1 MTPTKRRALRTATV
15 LTAIALSVS
24 VVASTSAPAATK
36 AKLTPANNFPTL
48 KPATGAVFTI
58 GMTNT
63 EGAAGGLD
71 YPQIRTMAQGAV
83 DYLNKHGGMGGR
95 KIKLEACVV
104 KASPETSAAC
114 AQELVGK
121 KVDAVLLGLDIFPGY
136 KTFDAA
142 SIPVF
147 GVLPIL
153 PGDYTAN
160 ALVFGGGNATSM
172 AATAAAAKIHYKAKS
187 VSIVAAD
194 NPGTA
199 GTVASLEGSLKKAGI
214 TFKTVKGGDNE
225 TDAGYQGLMREAAKD
240 SPDVIV
246 SLYGDA
252 GCIGTVRG
260 RASLAIKIPVLSTVI
275 CAGSDVRKV
284 VGDDLLG
291 WAFPAA
297 QTDDKTKPERLILQ
311 NIAAPVL
318 KVKAAE
324 VDPGALSLGAL
335 GIQGIMTLAEH
346 ANRMKTK
353 KIAVTGA
360 SLFSF
365 MKASR
370 GTFAWPNG
378 AALECGAV
386 PAYSAV
392 CAFSF
397 PVAEYT
403 KDGNITIPGLENV
416 DTKPY
421 LP

>member
-1 MTPTKRRALRTATV
+1 MTLTKHRAVRTGTLLAAISLSAT
-15 LTAIALSVS
+15 LLS
-24 VVASTSAPAATK
+24 STSATGAAK
-36 AKLTPANNFPTL
+36 AKGTPSTNFPTL

-71 YPQIRTMAQGAV
+71 YPQIRTMAQASI

-136 KTFDAA
+136 ATYDAA

-153 PGDYTAN
+153 PGDYTAK
-160 ALVFGGGNATSM
+160 ALLFGGGNATSM
-172 AATAAAAKIHYKAKS
+172 AATAAAAKIKYNAKT
-187 VSIVAAD
+187 VAIVAAD
-194 NPGTA
+194 NPGTN
-199 GTVASLEGSLKKAGI
+199 GTVASLTGSLDKAGI
-214 TFKTVKGGDNE
+214 KYKVVKGGDNE

-240 SPDVIV
+240 NPDVLI

-260 RASLAIKIPVLSTVI
+260 RASLGIKIPVLTTII
-275 CAGSDVRKV
+275 CAGTSVRKV
-284 VGDDLLG
+284 VGDDALG
-291 WAFPAA
+291 WAYIAG
-297 QTDDKTKPERLILQ
+297 QTDTATPERAILQ
-311 NIAAPVL
+311 TMLAPML
-318 KVKAAE
+318 KVKPAE

-335 GIQGIMTLAEH
+335 GVQGVMTMAEH
-346 ANRMKTK
+346 ANRMKAKGTK
-353 KIAVTGA
+353 VTGA

-365 MKASR
+365 IKASR
-370 GTFAWPNG
+370 GTNVWPNG
-378 AALECGAV
+378 APLECGAV
-386 PAYSAV
+386 PTYSAV

-397 PVAEYT
+397 PVGAYT
-403 KDGNITIPGLENV
+403 KDGVVTIPGLELV
-416 DTKPY
+416 STKEY

>member
-1 MTPTKRRALRTATV
+1 MTPTKRHAVRAGALIAAISLAATV
-15 LTAIALSVS
+15 AP
-24 VVASTSAPAATK
+24 ASTTLGATK
-36 AKLTPANNFPTL
+36 AKTTPSNNFPTL

-71 YPQIRTMAQGAV
+71 YPQIRTMAQGTV

-136 KTFDAA
+136 ATYDAA
-142 SIPVF
+142 GIPVF

-153 PGDYTAN
+153 PGDYTAK
-160 ALVFGGGNATSM
+160 ALLFGGGNATSM

-187 VSIVAAD
+187 VAIVAAD

-199 GTVASLEGSLKKAGI
+199 GTVASLQGSLAKAGI

-240 SPDVIV
+240 NPDVIV

-260 RASLAIKIPVLSTVI
+260 RASLGIKIPVLSTVI

-291 WAFPAA
+291 WAFPGS
-297 QTDDKTKPERLILQ
+297 QTDSITPERAILQ
-311 NIAAPVL
+311 TIAAPVL
-318 KVKAAE
+318 KIKPAD

-335 GIQGIMTLAEH
+335 GIQGVMTLAEH
-346 ANRMKTK
+346 ANRMQAK
-353 KIAVTGA
+353 KLKVTGP

-365 MKASR
+365 IKSSR
-370 GTFAWPNG
+370 GTVVWPKG

-392 CAFSF
+392 CGFTF
-397 PVAEYT
+397 PVATYT

-416 DTKPY
+416 DTKPF